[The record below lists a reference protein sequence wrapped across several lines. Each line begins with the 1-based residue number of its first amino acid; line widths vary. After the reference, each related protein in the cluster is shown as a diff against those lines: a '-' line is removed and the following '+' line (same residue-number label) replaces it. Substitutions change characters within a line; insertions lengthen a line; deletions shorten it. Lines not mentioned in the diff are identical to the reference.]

1 MQSNGVDGGDGGSV
15 ASSTP
20 SSVSSS
26 SVDGNTPQK
35 KGPVVIPRASRADR
49 ASIEEQ
55 IRSQHREFDVDR
67 YSGSVSST
75 SSRRGG
81 GGTYNRRAGS
91 EVYTSNSRSRVA
103 PSAAATSSS
112 RGGDGSPRRQTVGGN
127 PRALEELSRMLS
139 HMGAANGSDPA
150 SMSDVERIEDMMLQT
165 ALRESAEMETAAQKK
180 RDVEER
186 EKAEKEKAAAQD
198 AEAAAQVAASAAK
211 AVAAAAAKAGAEA
224 EAENLKYAAM
234 PPPAPEGYSSSS
246 GSGDKSEES
255 GQKGDDQEDLELQ
268 LALHNSAVDHRVD
281 PEEEEEALKKAIA
294 LSLEEAGGEP

>member
-1 MQSNGVDGGDGGSV
+1 MTSYTPKPGFDYSNDEHRNGKDSDKAVPAARRGSSDRNSFDPGALAGRAAKNIQGAFESIRSAATPGSSSKTPAKPQAAPHHFTMQDSWSSPMQSNGVDGVDGGSV

-91 EVYTSNSRSRVA
+91 EVYTSNSRSRW
-103 PSAAATSSS
+103 PQAAATSSS

-127 PRALEELSRMLS
+127 FRTRRAQS
-139 HMGAANGSDPA
+139 
-150 SMSDVERIEDMMLQT
+150 
-165 ALRESAEMETAAQKK
+165 
-180 RDVEER
+180 
-186 EKAEKEKAAAQD
+186 
-198 AEAAAQVAASAAK
+198 
-211 AVAAAAAKAGAEA
+211 
-224 EAENLKYAAM
+224 YAFT
-234 PPPAPEGYSSSS
+234 Y
-246 GSGDKSEES
+246 
-255 GQKGDDQEDLELQ
+255 
-268 LALHNSAVDHRVD
+268 
-281 PEEEEEALKKAIA
+281 
-294 LSLEEAGGEP
+294 GGC